1 MTPRGRSSGATSGL
15 TLLLLVCACASSS
28 AREYYARWDHLDS
41 RPLPAWFDQAKVGVL
56 LYWGV
61 FSVPSF
67 GSEWL
72 WYHWKGRQNSVFS
85 DFMRA
90 NYRPNIT
97 YQEFAS
103 QFTCEFYSPEHWVD
117 LLQRSGVKYVVFT
130 AKHFEGYTLWPSKY
144 SWNWNSLDVGPQKDL
159 LGDFARVLRATSQIK
174 LGVYYSLYEWF
185 NPLFLDDR
193 EANYKTNEF
202 VKHKV
207 APELRDMVRKYE
219 PELVWSDGDWEAPE
233 SYWESTKFLA
243 WLYSNSTV
251 RDTVVT
257 NDRWGKGLWCK
268 HGDFKNCKDGFN
280 PKILQKRKFEN
291 VMTLDKLSWGFRR
304 NAKLRDFLSDYDLV
318 RTLVETVSCG
328 GNLLVTLG
336 PTHDGRIP
344 LLFEER
350 LVTLGQWLSLHGD
363 AVFGSRPWVAQ
374 NDSVSGNVW
383 YTSSDIVPTTESA
396 GTTTSASTPSAAEAV
411 PLVYAFLLGWPASGL
426 LRLGSIAL
434 TENSHLSLVGA
445 KQKLSWKPVGQ
456 MTIVNLPT
464 PPVNVASRVGVWA
477 VRMSGVQPAPTHRPA

>member
-159 LGDFARVLRATSQIK
+159 LEGK
-174 LGVYYSLYEWF
+174 E
-185 NPLFLDDR
+185 
-193 EANYKTNEF
+193 
-202 VKHKV
+202 HKV

-280 PKILQKRKFEN
+280 P
-291 VMTLDKLSWGFRR
+291 
-304 NAKLRDFLSDYDLV
+304 
-318 RTLVETVSCG
+318 
-328 GNLLVTLG
+328 
-336 PTHDGRIP
+336 
-344 LLFEER
+344 
-350 LVTLGQWLSLHGD
+350 
-363 AVFGSRPWVAQ
+363 
-374 NDSVSGNVW
+374 
-383 YTSSDIVPTTESA
+383 
-396 GTTTSASTPSAAEAV
+396 
-411 PLVYAFLLGWPASGL
+411 
-426 LRLGSIAL
+426 
-434 TENSHLSLVGA
+434 
-445 KQKLSWKPVGQ
+445 
-456 MTIVNLPT
+456 
-464 PPVNVASRVGVWA
+464 
-477 VRMSGVQPAPTHRPA
+477 